1 MLCVDHLY
9 KRFTAGRGVVAA
21 LTDINCRVAAGTG
34 LVLAGRSGS
43 GKTTLLNCIGTLE
56 QPDAGTITFNGVSI
70 GDLNASQRS
79 AFRREHIG
87 FVFQSGNL
95 IPWLTVRENLLMPLE
110 MNGVSRQQS
119 LERVIELLAMFGMT
133 GYDTALPAELSG
145 GEAQRIAF
153 ARAIA
158 HTPSLVLAD
167 EPTASLDSVNGSTL
181 IREMFSLCQSQ
192 GTTLVL
198 ATHDTDL
205 IAMAERVL
213 WLKDGQM
220 VTEG

>member
-1 MLCVDHLY
+1 
-9 KRFTAGRGVVAA
+9 VVAA

-110 MNGVSRQQS
+110 MNGVSRQKS
-119 LERVIELLAMFGMT
+119 LERVSELLAMFGMA

-145 GEAQRIAF
+145 GEAQRVAF